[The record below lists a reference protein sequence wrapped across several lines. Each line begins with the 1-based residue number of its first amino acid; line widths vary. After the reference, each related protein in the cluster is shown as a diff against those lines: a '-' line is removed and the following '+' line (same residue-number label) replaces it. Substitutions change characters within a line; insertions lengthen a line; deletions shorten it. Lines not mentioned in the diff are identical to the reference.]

1 MSARPAAPA
10 FPKNTVWVNLAQGPE
25 WERLRGRVLLLHFWN
40 ASNVHSQHML
50 AELRV
55 LEGKYH
61 DGVTV
66 IGVHTPKYDAERSSA
81 VVQKAINRL
90 WVRHAV
96 ANDADFVLWRHY
108 GVQSWPT
115 TVVVDSEGR
124 IAGSFPGEGRRE
136 ELDQLVADL
145 LEEAAARDLRA
156 YDASPSI
163 SKPEPR
169 TALRFP
175 GKLLVTESGLFVS
188 DSGNNRVLECTHD
201 GRVIRQ
207 IGSGTA
213 GHFDGKLADAGFND
227 PQGLALIKD
236 MLYIAD
242 RGNHCIRR
250 VRMITGEV
258 ETVAG
263 TGAHGRPL
271 TQEYSIAT
279 DVALNSPWDLAV
291 ANEKLFIA
299 MAGQNQI
306 WALDLARNRL
316 LPFSGSGN
324 HGRDDGEGLYATF
337 ARPVGLAYGNQTLYV
352 VDSDS
357 SSVRSVRPDGRLQT
371 LVGAGVY
378 EFGDVDGLPAAVRL
392 QGPMGC
398 AVDPNGQILWV
409 VDTYNNKL
417 KALSLRGGGAKTIN
431 LPYKFLLPADVKSSP
446 GKIWIAN
453 TGAHEVVRIDTASG
467 QAQRLPIGE

>member
-1 MSARPAAPA
+1 MSVRPLAPA
-10 FPKNTVWVNLAQGPE
+10 FQKNTTWVNLAQGPE

-40 ASNVHSQHML
+40 ASNIHCQHML
-50 AELRV
+50 AELKY
-55 LEGKYH
+55 LESKYH

-66 IGVHTPKYDAERSSA
+66 IGVHVPKFDAERVAA

-90 WVRHAV
+90 YIRHAV
-96 ANDADFVLWRHY
+96 INDTDWILWRQY
-108 GVQSWPT
+108 GVQAWPT
-115 TVVVDSEGR
+115 TVVVDSEGKV
-124 IAGSFPGEGRRE
+124 AGSFPGEGRRD
-136 ELDQLVADL
+136 ELDHLIGEL
-145 LEEAAARDLRA
+145 LEEAASRDLRA
-156 YDASPSI
+156 FDASPSI
-163 SKPEPR
+163 SRPEPR

-175 GKLLVTESGLFVS
+175 GKLLVTESGLFVA

-207 IGSGTA
+207 IGSGTP
-213 GHFDGKLADAGFND
+213 GQFDGKLSESGFND
-227 PQGLALIKD
+227 PQGMALIKD

-258 ETVAG
+258 ETIAG
-263 TGAHGRPL
+263 TGSHGRPL
-271 TQEYSIAT
+271 NQEHPVPNE
-279 DVALNSPWDLAV
+279 VALNSPWDLAV

-306 WALDLARNRL
+306 WNLDLARNRL
-316 LPFSGSGN
+316 FPYAGSGN
-324 HGRDDGEGLYATF
+324 HGRDDGEGSMVSF
-337 ARPVGLAYGNQTLYV
+337 ARPTGLAYGNQTLYV
-352 VDSDS
+352 VDLDS
-357 SSVRSVRPDGRLQT
+357 SSVRAIRDGRTIT

-378 EFGDVDGLPAAVRL
+378 ESGDVDGLPAAVRL
-392 QGPMGC
+392 QAPMGC

-431 LPYKFLLPADVKSSP
+431 LPYKFQLPGDVKATP
-446 GKIWIAN
+446 GKIWVAN
-453 TGAHEVVRIDTASG
+453 TGAHEVVRIDTATG
-467 QAQRLPIGE
+467 QALRLPIGE